1 MHRIVLPVRAQQNE
15 SCLRDGW
22 QMSESFYENSHQ
34 SIYYT
39 FFFSFCRQHPV
50 LYYLL
55 VIFLFFVSDGV
66 ELQLVLVLLDRN
78 KSDPVSDL
86 VLLQVSLGQVFQVLT
101 GKLGVGNNNDLVTF
115 LGNRDV
121 VTQVTDNVVDL
132 DVLNQVLDVTFLVE
146 NTVLN
151 WSAGVNDKLLS
162 SLSLLVGLSC

>member
-1 MHRIVLPVRAQQNE
+1 M
-15 SCLRDGW
+15 
-22 QMSESFYENSHQ
+22 
-34 SIYYT
+34 SIYYK
-39 FFFSFCRQHPV
+39 FLLYFLYVISRQHPV

-66 ELQLVLVLLDRN
+66 ELQLVLVLLYRN
-78 KSDPVSDL
+78 KSDPISDL

-101 GKLGVGNNNDLVTF
+101 GKLGVGNNNNLVTF
-115 LGNRDV
+115 FGNRDV
-121 VTQVTDNVVDL
+121 ITQVTDNVVDL

-151 WSAGVNDKLLS
+151 WSAGVNDEFLS

>member
-1 MHRIVLPVRAQQNE
+1 MRVVYLLQIVYFIL
-15 SCLRDGW
+15 
-22 QMSESFYENSHQ
+22 SHFLY
-34 SIYYT
+34 I
-39 FFFSFCRQHPV
+39 FSTSSRQHPV

-55 VIFLFFVSDGV
+55 VIFLFLVSDGV

-78 KSDPVSDL
+78 ESDPVSDL

-101 GKLGVGNNNDLVTF
+101 GKLGVGNNNNLVTF

-121 VTQVTDNVVDL
+121 VTQVTDNAVNL
-132 DVLNQVLDVTFLVE
+132 DVLNQVLNVTFLVE

-151 WSAGVNDKLLS
+151 WSTGVDDELLS